1 MKKNL
6 IRLIYKKILSRRKYR
21 RKNPIVKGNNE
32 STYKESDISNPN
44 IGKSQKIY
52 IKI

>member
-1 MKKNL
+1 M
-6 IRLIYKKILSRRKYR
+6 RRRFKKIFSRRKYR